1 MIDELADMV
10 GTVELGKKTDLVLL
24 EASPLEN
31 ISNTKKIT
39 AVVVNGTLISR
50 ASLDKMLTDAEA
62 AASRN

>member
-39 AVVVNGTLISR
+39 AVVVNGTLISK